1 MINELFN
8 NPIIQAVLLLLIP
21 VLGIVIYAFPRL
33 GKR

>member
-1 MINELFN
+1 MIDLLN
-8 NPIIQAVLLLLIP
+8 NPAIQAILVLLIP